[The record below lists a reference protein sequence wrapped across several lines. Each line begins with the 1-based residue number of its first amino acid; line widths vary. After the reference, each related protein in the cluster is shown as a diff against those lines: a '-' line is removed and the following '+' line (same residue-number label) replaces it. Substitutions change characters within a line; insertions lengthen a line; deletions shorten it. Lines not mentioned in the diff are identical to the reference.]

1 MKVDTRQILVDKLY
15 LGDMGQQFWYYYP
28 RKLEF
33 NEWINGWWTVGA
45 RFLSIEVV
53 RMIHVVMD

>member
-33 NEWINGWWTVGA
+33 NE
-45 RFLSIEVV
+45 
-53 RMIHVVMD
+53 